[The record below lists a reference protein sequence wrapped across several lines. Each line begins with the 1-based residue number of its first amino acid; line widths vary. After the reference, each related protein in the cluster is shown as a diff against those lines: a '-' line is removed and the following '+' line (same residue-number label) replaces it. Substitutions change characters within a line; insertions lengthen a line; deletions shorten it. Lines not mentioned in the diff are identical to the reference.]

1 MTCSIFYA
9 GDAMPELDELPP
21 LMPQAP
27 VKPGGSTTPDAIPS
41 QHAEP
46 KNFEP
51 RPGDLD
57 EGEARL
63 RQAPI
68 SLAELK
74 AGEAAR
80 EETPLEEEL
89 RRANELMASEPTFLG
104 LPSIFGHPLVGLLML
119 GAGGL
124 LGLFL
129 FNQVASAITAI
140 NTLPEELRWAGWGFF
155 GLLSCAVF
163 YSMVRLII
171 LYIRLRRNKQLRL
184 KGLEELEKRTRLR
197 WLVNS
202 KRHEAYQQLEA
213 YVREYPAQ
221 TDKDRKRL
229 TRVGLSGS
237 ELNLVLAARQKL
249 LDKDRW
255 SDSSA
260 WFDGFRVT
268 FQARLDA
275 VAAQR
280 VRYWAR
286 RSAFAT
292 AVSPN
297 ALADSGMTLYFGFAM
312 LGDLCAIYNLRA
324 GRLGTMV
331 LLTRVFFN
339 SYLAGQM
346 NEMEGWTAD
355 QIQQL
360 VEPHLPASELVLG
373 KVFSKLGAKASAGAV
388 NYLLLSRLGKY
399 GCRMLRPVAV

>member
-1 MTCSIFYA
+1 
-9 GDAMPELDELPP
+9 MPELDELPP

-27 VKPGGSTTPDAIPS
+27 VKPGSSVA
-41 QHAEP
+41 AEP
-46 KNFEP
+46 TPFQRADRSNFEP

-63 RQAPI
+63 RQAPV

-89 RRANELMASEPTFLG
+89 RRAAELMASEPTFFG

-119 GAGGL
+119 GAAGL
-124 LGLFL
+124 LGLFI
-129 FNQVASAITAI
+129 FNQAASAITAI
-140 NTLPEELRWAGWGFF
+140 NTLPETMRWAGWGFF
-155 GLLSCAVF
+155 GLLSFAVF
-163 YSMVRLII
+163 YSLLRLTI
-171 LYIRLRRNKQLRL
+171 LYIRLRGNKQLRL

-202 KRHEAYQQLEA
+202 KRHEAYQQLET
-213 YVREYPAQ
+213 YMREYPAE

-229 TRVGLSGS
+229 TRMGLSGT

-255 SDSSA
+255 SDSDA
-260 WFDGFRVT
+260 WFDGFRET
-268 FQARLDA
+268 FQARLDV

-280 VRYWAR
+280 VRFWAR

-297 ALADSGMTLYFGFAM
+297 AIADTGMTLYFSFAM
-312 LGDLCAIYNLRA
+312 LGDLCTIYNLRA

-331 LLTRVFFN
+331 LLSRVFFN
-339 SYLAGQM
+339 SYLAGQL

-399 GCRMLRPVAV
+399 GCRMLRPVAS